1 MVEQIEV
8 DRIREPLLEQR
19 GLAGPAGPNRKKLWR
34 PVEGISRDLGYML
47 PFYDVKRE

>member
-19 GLAGPAGPNRKKLWR
+19 GLAGPAGAEQEEALAA
-34 PVEGISRDLGYML
+34 GGGDL
-47 PFYDVKRE
+47 